1 MQLPSLDRTP
11 PLRPYSADVASA
23 SAVRIATKAASENTP
38 APGSLPVP
46 TPLPVHSPGSV
57 RSAEAIQS
65 ASHAQAATAIEPTP
79 SVINMV
85 GMSNK
90 ATSGDVVY
98 SSVPDPTRHSPESA
112 TAPKDWTI
120 HRPEPEKEEFP
131 APTPIYKVLIDH
143 IKSMW
148 TASASAV
155 QVEQVKN
162 QLEVPQKNP
171 DATPGVLATEVLT
184 YSPTKINKT
193 EKM

>member
-11 PLRPYSADVASA
+11 PLRPYNADVASA

-38 APGSLPVP
+38 APGSVPV
-46 TPLPVHSPGSV
+46 PVHSPGSV

-65 ASHAQAATAIEPTP
+65 TTHAQAATAIEPTP

-90 ATSGDVVY
+90 ATSGDAVY
-98 SSVPDPTRHSPESA
+98 SSVPDPTRRSPESA

-120 HRPEPEKEEFP
+120 HRAEPEKEEFP
-131 APTPIYKVLIDH
+131 APVPIYKVLIDH

>member
-1 MQLPSLDRTP
+1 MQLPSLDRNP

-23 SAVRIATKAASENTP
+23 SAVKIATKAASENTP
-38 APGSLPVP
+38 VPGSVPAPV
-46 TPLPVHSPGSV
+46 PVHSPGSV

-65 ASHAQAATAIEPTP
+65 ASQAQTVTAIEPTP

-90 ATSGDVVY
+90 AASGDVVY

-120 HRPEPEKEEFP
+120 HRAEPEKEEFP
-131 APTPIYKVLIDH
+131 APIPIYKVLIDH

-184 YSPTKINKT
+184 YSPTKITKP